1 MGELFQHWD
10 WLAILAQILLIDLL
24 LGGDNAVVIAMACR
38 GLPENLR
45 SKAIVIGTIGA
56 IVARVVLLVIAVYL
70 LTLPGLKLVGGLLLL
85 WIGYKLVSGEEE
97 GDDLEKTSS
106 SLWKTALTITI
117 ADVIMSLD
125 NVLAVAAAGRG
136 HMVIVAVGVL
146 LSIPIIV
153 AGSRLVLNLLDRWP
167 VIILAGGALIGW
179 IAGSMLVTDPL
190 LKPYILS
197 EQQPF
202 IEHVVGAI
210 SALLILAI
218 GGWQIRHKAA

>member
-1 MGELFQHWD
+1 MGEIFQHWD
-10 WLAILAQILLIDLL
+10 WVAILAQILLIDLL

-38 GLPENLR
+38 GLPDNLR
-45 SKAIVIGTIGA
+45 RKAIIIGTVGA
-56 IVARVVLLVIAVYL
+56 IVARIVLLVVAVYL

-85 WIGYKLVSGEEE
+85 WIGYKLVSGEDE
-97 GDDLEKTSS
+97 GDEHGKTSS

-136 HMVIVAVGVL
+136 HLVIVAVGVL

-153 AGSRLVLNLLDRWP
+153 AGSRLVLSLLDRWP

-179 IAGSMLVTDPL
+179 IAGSMLLTDPL
-190 LKPYILS
+190 LHPYLAG
-197 EQQPF
+197 ENLAF
-202 IEHVVGAI
+202 YEHCAGAI
-210 SALLILAI
+210 CAVLILLI
-218 GGWQIRHKAA
+218 GWMKTRKTN